1 MSYLGTNIYYELTF
15 KVLLM
20 RFFLCVYSL
29 CLYKFNYSFKMFTA
43 STVSSAQEPFPN
55 TLGHLQNRNISCD
68 SKGQT
73 TKARFLYG

>member
-1 MSYLGTNIYYELTF
+1 
-15 KVLLM
+15 
-20 RFFLCVYSL
+20 
-29 CLYKFNYSFKMFTA
+29 MFTA